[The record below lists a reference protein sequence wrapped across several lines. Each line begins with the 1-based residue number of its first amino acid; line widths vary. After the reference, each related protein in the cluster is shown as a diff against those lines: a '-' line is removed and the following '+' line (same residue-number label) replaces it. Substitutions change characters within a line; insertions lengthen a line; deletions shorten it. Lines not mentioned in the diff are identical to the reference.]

1 MFSITLQAGHENVRL
16 IEPKL
21 AKQSLAV
28 YDKGKY
34 ISSIYNRHL
43 GLKTGHFLV

>member
-1 MFSITLQAGHENVRL
+1 MFVSGSNIALFSITLQAGHENVRL
-16 IEPKL
+16 IEPKI

-34 ISSIYNRHL
+34 IML
-43 GLKTGHFLV
+43 